1 MAEENYTKVDR
12 DDEDGE
18 ERGKVVILHGFS
30 PAQLHAVVEAY
41 RKNAKLPQ
49 DVAFATV
56 TPESGRRRL
65 RDVVRELRADA
76 RAAAKRRAS
85 RSAAPSS

>member
-1 MAEENYTKVDR
+1 MAEQNYTKVDR
-12 DDEDGE
+12 DDDGGE
-18 ERGKVVILHGFS
+18 QRGKVVILHGFS

-41 RKNAKLPQ
+41 RGHAALPQ
-49 DVAFATV
+49 DVAFAMV

-76 RAAAKRRAS
+76 RAAAKRREAS
-85 RSAAPSS
+85 GAKPSS